1 MRQRVAVAAREL
13 SEDVPGKAKRSMTMK
28 GGASRSSPILMG
40 SPNKPLP
47 QRRHS
52 EWLRWKSAQME
63 LDVSDSDV
71 EQDRVADEE
80 PPPSGSTK
88 KNG

>member
-1 MRQRVAVAAREL
+1 MAREL
-13 SEDVPGKAKRSMTMK
+13 SEDVPGKAKRSTTMK
-28 GGASRSSPILMG
+28 GGASRSLPIPIG

-47 QRRHS
+47 QCRYL
-52 EWLRWKSAQME
+52 EWLQQKSAQME

-80 PPPSGSTK
+80 PPPSGSTTGK
-88 KNG
+88 